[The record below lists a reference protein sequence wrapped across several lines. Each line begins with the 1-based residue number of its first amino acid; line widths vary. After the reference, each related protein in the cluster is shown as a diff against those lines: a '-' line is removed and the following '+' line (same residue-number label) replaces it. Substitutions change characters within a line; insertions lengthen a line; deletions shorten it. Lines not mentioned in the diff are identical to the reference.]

1 MTRHKKTRNH
11 VGPGRWRKN
20 HPYMFFPSLL
30 HGLVKQFGGD
40 ARVLRGP
47 RFKLEVDDESFG
59 ISVFG
64 VAGRHGH
71 QTLSRLL
78 REGQVTRYWR
88 DDADICFVAGG
99 NDLVGLVGVDQ
110 VEVIRFDND
119 LVVLLEEID
128 ETEGVTVGTT
138 VRGNREVSKLPGLRG
153 VLVVTGPALIDDR
166 AGCALTQGDFHP
178 IP

>member
-30 HGLVKQFGGD
+30 HGFVKQFGGD
-40 ARVLRGP
+40 TRVLRGP

-78 REGQVTRYWR
+78 RECQVSGNRR
-88 DDADICFVAGG
+88 DDADIRFIACG
-99 NDLVGLVGVDQ
+99 NNLVGLVGVDQ
-110 VEVIRFDND
+110 VEVIRFDNN
-119 LVVLLEEID
+119 LVVL
-128 ETEGVTVGTT
+128 
-138 VRGNREVSKLPGLRG
+138 R
-153 VLVVTGPALIDDR
+153 
-166 AGCALTQGDFHP
+166 
-178 IP
+178 